1 MAILYRWTSFKQ
13 ALFIFLLIA
22 IIVFHS
28 NLTVTIID
36 TKIYAPVV
44 TLSTQDDIKLLK

>member
-1 MAILYRWTSFKQ
+1 MAILYRLTSFKQ
-13 ALFIFLLIA
+13 ALFIFLLIT

-44 TLSTQDDIKLLK
+44 VVSSCCFQ